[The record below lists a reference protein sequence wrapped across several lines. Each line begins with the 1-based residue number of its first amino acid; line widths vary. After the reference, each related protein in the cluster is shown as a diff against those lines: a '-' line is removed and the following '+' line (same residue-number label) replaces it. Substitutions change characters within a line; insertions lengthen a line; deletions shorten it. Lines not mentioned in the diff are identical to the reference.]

1 MTKRIN
7 ATMPDDLY
15 NFAASQN
22 RGNKSYVVNLALT
35 CLRLFGSLET
45 ANNANEIAQLFD
57 GNITEAQ
64 LAKCALAYLQRNY
77 PNWEELIKGK

>member
-15 NFAASQN
+15 DFAASQN

-35 CLRLFGSLET
+35 CLKMFGTLECANTASEIATLFNGSL
-45 ANNANEIAQLFD
+45 A
-57 GNITEAQ
+57 EAQ
-64 LAKCALAYLQRNY
+64 AARVALDEKRGND
-77 PNWEELIKGK
+77 NG